1 MPGNADMF
9 KSDLSENTPDNM
21 LIANVIFRMRVRDDT
36 ITEGNPFRWENVTT
50 ADLVAGKRVIIF
62 SLPGAFTP
70 TCSIHQLPDFERM
83 YDEFKA
89 EGIDEIFC
97 LSVNDAFVMNAWAKA
112 SGLKN
117 VKVIPDGSALFTTFQ
132 HMDVRKDNFGF
143 GVRSWRY
150 AMIVDDMRVEKAFV
164 EPGYGDNVDDDP
176 YGETTPQNIL
186 AWLKEQS
193 KEVGRQLTLNLSDG
207 IDSKATMS

>member
-1 MPGNADMF
+1 MAGDANMF
-9 KSDLSENTPDNM
+9 QSDLSETTPANM
-21 LIANVIFRMRVRDDT
+21 MIANVVFRMRVRDET
-36 ITEGNPFRWENVTT
+36 IPEGNPYRWENVTT

-70 TCSIHQLPDFERM
+70 TCSNHQLPDFEKM
-83 YDEFKA
+83 YGEFQE

-97 LSVNDAFVMNAWAKA
+97 LSVNDAFVMNAWAKS

-117 VKVIPDGSALFTTFQ
+117 VKVIPDGSAHFTTFQ
-132 HMDVRKDNFGF
+132 HMDVKKDNLGF

-150 AMIVDDMRVEKAFV
+150 AMIVNDMKVEKAFV

-176 YGETTPQNIL
+176 YGETKPQNIL
-186 AWLKEQS
+186 AWLKEQP
-193 KEVGRQLTLNLSDG
+193 KAGGRQLTLNLTDG

>member
-1 MPGNADMF
+1 MAGDANMF
-9 KSDLSENTPDNM
+9 QSDLSETTPANM
-21 LIANVIFRMRVRDDT
+21 MIANVVFRMRVRDET
-36 ITEGNPFRWENVTT
+36 TKGNSFRWGNVTT

-70 TCSIHQLPDFERM
+70 TCDIHQLPDFERM
-83 YDEFKA
+83 YDEFKE

-97 LSVNDAFVMNAWAKA
+97 LSVNDAFVMNAWAK
-112 SGLKN
+112 SQGLKN
-117 VKVIPDGSALFTTFQ
+117 VKVIPDGSAHFTTFQ
-132 HMDVRKDNFGF
+132 HMDVKKDNLGF

-150 AMIVDDMRVEKAFV
+150 AMIVNDMKVEKAFV

-176 YGETTPQNIL
+176 YGETKPQNIL
-186 AWLKEQS
+186 AWLKEQP
-193 KEVGRQLTLNLSDG
+193 KAGGRQLTLNLTDG